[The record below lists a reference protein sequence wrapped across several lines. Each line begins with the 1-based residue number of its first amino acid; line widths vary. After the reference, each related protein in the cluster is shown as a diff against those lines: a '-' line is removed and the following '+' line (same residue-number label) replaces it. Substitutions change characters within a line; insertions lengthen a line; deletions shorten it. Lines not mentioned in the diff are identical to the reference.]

1 MLSCGGYSM
10 KASGK
15 PGSKGFRKSSSR
27 NSIALAYVRR
37 YLSTLPEEAIF
48 TTRELLP
55 LVQYRNTLDSFLSR
69 SVNCGRFE
77 RLTYGVF
84 RVRRLRNQ
92 PITEERLAGVKR
104 NAFAAPVRTTDSSR
118 QQCKA
123 ESVAFSLG
131 DELLNE
137 RGVDLITGASQS
149 SFEFEQILG
158 PTARRRGWRLRKGR
172 IKSRPLG
179 NRKILLGETAVGRAL
194 LGLWLKGMRRKKV
207 AKSDDQA
214 LLLSGARNGNSK
226 HSERRVRDCSPEDVM
241 AVWKTLDRRE
251 KLLVPALRQ
260 YLPQWLSE
268 MLPAAAPESLNLLCK
283 RIALQKDG
291 KRDLHRKPGSRQL
304 V

>member
-1 MLSCGGYSM
+1 M

-15 PGSKGFRKSSSR
+15 PGSKSFRKSGTR

-84 RVRRLRNQ
+84 RVRRLRNR
-92 PITEERLAGVKR
+92 PVTEERLAGVKR

-118 QQCKA
+118 LQCKA
-123 ESVAFSLG
+123 ESIAFSLG
-131 DELLNE
+131 DELLSE

-194 LGLWLKGMRRKKV
+194 LGL
-207 AKSDDQA
+207 
-214 LLLSGARNGNSK
+214 
-226 HSERRVRDCSPEDVM
+226 
-241 AVWKTLDRRE
+241 
-251 KLLVPALRQ
+251 
-260 YLPQWLSE
+260 
-268 MLPAAAPESLNLLCK
+268 
-283 RIALQKDG
+283 
-291 KRDLHRKPGSRQL
+291 
-304 V
+304 